1 MGDNLMGWKKKAVCG
16 VAAGLLVAMTGCGGD
31 KQQEPEVIRA
41 VKYREVAPIPTHL
54 ERRFS
59 GITKAGEV
67 VRLSFRTGGKVET
80 LEAGVGDR
88 VKRGQVVATL
98 DNRDA
103 RLNLEKA
110 LVDLEKSRI
119 QSDNAKSNLQRT
131 KALYENNN
139 VSVSEY
145 EKARDTY
152 ANASAAYDVDVRAVR
167 LQKRELTY
175 YTLASP
181 MDGIITAREV
191 EANENVSSGQVV
203 AVVQAGDSIEVEA
216 GIPELWIA
224 QISQGQTADIV
235 YPAMPDK
242 RFGGRVTEVAFESDS
257 ETHTYPV
264 TLVMEGARADIRPGM
279 PASVVFRFKRE
290 GAVPA
295 LLVPVHAV
303 AKDYAGHYVYTVEKT
318 GEGEGTVTK
327 IQVTVGR
334 MMSDGFEI
342 LSGLKGGEKV
352 VTTGV
357 LFLTDGKK
365 VKLLSD

>member
-1 MGDNLMGWKKKAVCG
+1 MGWKQRVIYG
-16 VAAGLLVAMTGCGGD
+16 VAVSLLVGMTGCGGD
-31 KQQEPEVIRA
+31 EKQEEEVIRA
-41 VKYREVAPIPTHL
+41 VKYREVEAVPTHL

-67 VRLSFRTGGKVET
+67 VRMSFRTGGKVET
-80 LEAGVGDR
+80 LECGVGDR
-88 VKRGQVVATL
+88 VKNGQVVATL

-103 RLNLEKA
+103 KLNLEKA

-119 QSDNAKSNLQRT
+119 QSDNAKSNLQRV

-139 VSVSEY
+139 VPVSEY

-152 ANASAAYDVDVRAVR
+152 ANASAAYAVDIRGVQ
-167 LQKRELTY
+167 LLKRELTY
-175 YTLASP
+175 YSLGSP

-191 EANENVSSGQVV
+191 EANENISSGQVV
-203 AVVQAGDSIEVEA
+203 AVVQAGDTIEVEA
-216 GIPELWIA
+216 GIPELWITR
-224 QISQGQTADIV
+224 IHQGQAASIV

-242 RFGGRVTEVAFESDS
+242 RFGGRVTEVAFESDP

-279 PASVVFRFKRE
+279 PASVVFRFERGEK
-290 GAVPA
+290 VPA

-303 AKDYAGHYVYTVEKT
+303 AKDYEGHFLYTVEKT
-318 GEGEGTVTK
+318 GEGAGVVTK
-327 IQVTVGR
+327 RRVTIGR

-342 LSGLKGGEKV
+342 TSGLQGGEKV
-352 VTTGV
+352 VATGIS
-357 LFLTDGKK
+357 FLTDGKK
-365 VKLLSD
+365 VKLISD